1 MPPTTPPTSS
11 AAAPSPPVGGRLF
24 WALLL
29 AATLMGAG
37 LRLYNLGSASFW
49 LDELHNIRT
58 MNSLSEG
65 RWQFTKVLGYLPS
78 YAGLLAAGVD
88 PSQLDRADPSG
99 WRAAGVTELN
109 ARLPTALI
117 GVASVPLLALASRRL
132 LGDRAAVI
140 LAFLLAVSPWHI
152 YWSQAARFYIVQ
164 FLFYNASLAI
174 YFTATRPGRPLAR
187 DRLLTALALAVL
199 AFMSQP
205 TAIILGAVCAV
216 DWAVAALRLHRD
228 SPVRLG
234 AFGWAASL
242 GAVAC
247 CVLLFAGD
255 ALTGRNT
262 LAQALSD
269 PIHQTPFRFV
279 LASTYLIWPSVTAFA
294 ALAGLYLLRD
304 DPRLAVYLG
313 AAAAVPILFFAAL
326 SVGLPVGSRYAF
338 ISTFA
343 VLALAAAA
351 LDRTWG
357 LVRPHAG
364 LPLAA
369 APIAALLDGSLTAT
383 LVAHQSGGNL
393 HSRWREAVAA
403 LNARRAPGEPV
414 YASSVY
420 IASYYL
426 GERALPLPASPDE
439 VAAIPHTAWF
449 VIDNTSSRPTR
460 RFWLLPHA
468 ELVDYFPLRAP
479 HAGSCVQVYRH
490 SPP

>member
-1 MPPTTPPTSS
+1 MTAPLNPP
-11 AAAPSPPVGGRLF
+11 AAAPSPPVRGRIF
-24 WALLL
+24 WSLLL
-29 AATLMGAG
+29 AATLLAAG
-37 LRLYNLGSASFW
+37 LRLHNLGSASFW
-49 LDELHNIRT
+49 LDELYNVRT
-58 MNSLSEG
+58 MNSISEG
-65 RWQFTKVLGYLPS
+65 RWQLTKVLGYLPS

-88 PSQLDRADPSG
+88 PSQLDRVDTSG

-109 ARLPTALI
+109 ARLPTALFGI
-117 GVASVPLLALASRRL
+117 ASVPLLALASRRL
-132 LGDRAAVI
+132 LGDRAALL
-140 LAFLLAVSPWHI
+140 LALLLAVSPWHI

-164 FLFYNASLAI
+164 FLFYNAALAV
-174 YFTATRPGRPLAR
+174 YFTATVPGRPIAR

-205 TAIILGAVCAV
+205 TALVLGVVFAA
-216 DWAVAALRLHRD
+216 DWIVAALRLHRTG
-228 SPVRLG
+228 PVRLG

-242 GAVAC
+242 GAIAC
-247 CVLLFAGD
+247 CILLFAGD
-255 ALTGRNT
+255 ALAGRNT
-262 LAQALSD
+262 LGHAISD
-269 PIHQTPFRFV
+269 PIHQTPARLI
-279 LASTYLIWPSVTAFA
+279 LASVYLIWPSVVAFA
-294 ALAGLYLLRD
+294 GLAGLYLLRD

-313 AAAAVPILFFAAL
+313 AAAAIPILFFAAL

-343 VLALAAAA
+343 VLALAAIA
-351 LDRTWG
+351 LDRIWG

-364 LPLAA
+364 LALAA
-369 APIAALLDGSLTAT
+369 APTAALLVGSLTAT
-383 LVAHQSGGNL
+383 FIAHESGGNL
-393 HSRWREAVAA
+393 HARWREAVAA
-403 LNARRAPGEPV
+403 LVARRAPNEPV